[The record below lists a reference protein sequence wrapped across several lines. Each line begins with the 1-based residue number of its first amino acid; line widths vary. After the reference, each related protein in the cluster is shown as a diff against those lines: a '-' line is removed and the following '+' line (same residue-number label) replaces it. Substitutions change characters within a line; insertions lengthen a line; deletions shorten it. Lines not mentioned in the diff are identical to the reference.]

1 MSTRRLTDSIWLIDT
16 GSAYDS
22 HVYLIDGGSA
32 AALVDCGTGLATGQL
47 LARIGETDC
56 ADRLTHLF
64 LTHYHAD
71 HAGGAAGIRDLR
83 DVRILASAETAAVLR
98 VADEDAAQVKR
109 AREAGVYPG
118 DYHYR
123 RCHVDE
129 VLEHEAAWTLGKLSI
144 TAYSSPGHC
153 DGHMC
158 YLIDDGKRSAL
169 CSGDAIFHGGR
180 ISVQP
185 IPDCN
190 PYLYAQTLHELSSL
204 PVDLLLP
211 GHGEVTLDAGSEHI
225 ARAAAVFRRLQM
237 PSNIAAGPPSS

>member
-1 MSTRRLTDSIWLIDT
+1 MSTYRLTDTIWLIDT

-32 AALVDCGTGLATGQL
+32 AALVDCGTGMTTGQL
-47 LARIGETDC
+47 LAGIGETGC

-71 HAGGAAGIRDLR
+71 HAGGAAGIRSRR
-83 DVRILASAETAAVLR
+83 DVRILASAETAAALHVG
-98 VADEDAAQVKR
+98 DEETAQVKR
-109 AREAGVYPG
+109 ARQAGVYPD
-118 DYHYR
+118 DYRYR

-129 VLEHEAAWTLGKLSI
+129 VLEHEAARSVGKLSV

-158 YLIDDGKRSAL
+158 YLIDDGERSAL

-185 IPDCN
+185 IPDCS
-190 PYLYAQTLHELSSL
+190 PYLYAQTSQKLASL

-211 GHGEVTLDAGSEHI
+211 GHGEVALDSGSDHI
-225 ARAAAVFRRLQM
+225 ARAVAVFRRLQL
-237 PSNIAAGPPSS
+237 PLNLVTGSPSS